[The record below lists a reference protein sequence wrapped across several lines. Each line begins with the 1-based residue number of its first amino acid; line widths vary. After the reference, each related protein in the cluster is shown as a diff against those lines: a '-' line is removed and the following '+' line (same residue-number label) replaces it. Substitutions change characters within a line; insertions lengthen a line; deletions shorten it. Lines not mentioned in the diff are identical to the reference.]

1 MSWSADIYSAAAR
14 LICIKGEI
22 EKWRER
28 DRVGEGQ
35 LQLKR
40 TPHEQEPEIC
50 IDQTDNLIRATGKRK
65 KISWILPFY
74 ASNRLNFTSWPFLT
88 GGIKLL
94 LFVCVAF
101 RGLKA
106 PERPRFYRGKYS
118 KSKQFLVVF
127 FFFFY
132 IICCYN
138 FHFWFGSFKSNK
150 TRDFCVKVHTFVGFN
165 FSLRR
170 I

>member
-28 DRVGEGQ
+28 DRVGEGR

-65 KISWILPFY
+65 KSPEFY
-74 ASNRLNFTSWPFLT
+74 
-88 GGIKLL
+88 
-94 LFVCVAF
+94 LFM
-101 RGLKA
+101 LQID
-106 PERPRFYRGKYS
+106 S
-118 KSKQFLVVF
+118 
-127 FFFFY
+127 
-132 IICCYN
+132 I
-138 FHFWFGSFKSNK
+138 
-150 TRDFCVKVHTFVGFN
+150 
-165 FSLRR
+165 LRR
-170 I
+170 DLSSQAE

>member
-28 DRVGEGQ
+28 DRVGEGR

-74 ASNRLNFTSWPFLT
+74 ASNRLNFTSWPFLA

-106 PERPRFYRGKYS
+106 PERPRFYRGEKIQS
-118 KSKQFLVVF
+118 QSSF
-127 FFFFY
+127 FFVFFFY

-150 TRDFCVKVHTFVGFN
+150 TRDFA
-165 FSLRR
+165 
-170 I
+170 